1 MYLCPSVVHQLHRP
15 PSFVLDPNKNAS
27 FHIAGGQ
34 LLKGFV
40 PSHQDNLQT
49 SRAASHFAETLQLA
63 LHNVK
68 IMLFSLSKECSNTA
82 VIQFCYQDHQSF
94 LSVCFVSVTHCC
106 RSYHKS
112 ISFGHKESK
121 IGRRWQ
127 HSTKHV
133 HHTSLLC
140 PRRLKFILWGVVLS
154 LLQ

>member
-27 FHIAGGQ
+27 FHIACGQ

-68 IMLFSLSKECSNTA
+68 IMLFSLSKACNPTRNKSSSCYFLLSSFFFFKTTITILLQQYCSYS
-82 VIQFCYQDHQSF
+82 VL
-94 LSVCFVSVTHCC
+94 LSVS
-106 RSYHKS
+106 
-112 ISFGHKESK
+112 SK
-121 IGRRWQ
+121 LPIILFCQ
-127 HSTKHV
+127 CD
-133 HHTSLLC
+133 SL
-140 PRRLKFILWGVVLS
+140 WSALS
-154 LLQ
+154 